1 MFGYKTAS
9 VNHYYVKR
17 SIVFRGLTIS
27 MTSEVEDKRI
37 SLTEVKPIKNGRE
50 KQGVKNVVKL
60 NFFYLLLRNTFCMHT
75 VSHRLITANLRT
87 TPGRKNFKIVK
98 QLSAGKKQRGK
109 QNNGRSN
116 H

>member
-1 MFGYKTAS
+1 MFRYKTAS

-17 SIVFRGLTIS
+17 SIGFRGLTIS

-60 NFFYLLLRNTFCMHT
+60 NFFYLLLKKYFLYAHSFTQIDHSKFKNNTRKEEFQNCKT
-75 VSHRLITANLRT
+75 VICWEKT
-87 TPGRKNFKIVK
+87 
-98 QLSAGKKQRGK
+98 RGEAK
-109 QNNGRSN
+109 
-116 H
+116 